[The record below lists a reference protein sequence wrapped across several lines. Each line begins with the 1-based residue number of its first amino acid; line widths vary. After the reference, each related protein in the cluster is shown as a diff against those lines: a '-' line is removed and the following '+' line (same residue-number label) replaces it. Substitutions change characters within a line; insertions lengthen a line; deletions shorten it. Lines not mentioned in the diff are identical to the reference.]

1 VAAGTTAA
9 AGKVAAG
16 STLFAGKVALT
27 ATLAYATL
35 KQNIVL
41 FISLFIVLILQ
52 IVGIVREEATSISF
66 AIAGLFSLFILF
78 FVSLFS
84 LIGNFGRGLPVTI
97 GNISSHILNPANS
110 FFILLFQTVINFF
123 ESFQDA
129 IPFTVKLSEDIASGT
144 ENIANDVASG
154 TENIANDIA
163 SGTENIANDIASGT
177 ENIGNDIASGTEDS
191 IPRVWKKGN
200 STEGFKSCGISIEKD
215 TNEITARV
223 EVESMIFFKNILLL
237 LTSILTIIYLF
248 FINMYGTV
256 NSFTYNVCMIVYLG
270 LFSGYSYFKYQIYLF
285 YKYYITDD
293 F

>member
-1 VAAGTTAA
+1 
-9 AGKVAAG
+9 
-16 STLFAGKVALT
+16 
-27 ATLAYATL
+27 
-35 KQNIVL
+35 
-41 FISLFIVLILQ
+41 
-52 IVGIVREEATSISF
+52 
-66 AIAGLFSLFILF
+66 
-78 FVSLFS
+78 
-84 LIGNFGRGLPVTI
+84 
-97 GNISSHILNPANS
+97 
-110 FFILLFQTVINFF
+110 LFQTVINFF

-154 TENIANDIA
+154 TENIANNIAKATTKLGGDIA
-163 SGTENIANDIASGT
+163 KGTTKLGGDIAKGT
-177 ENIGNDIASGTEDS
+177 TNLVGDIDKGTTKFGNDIVSGTEDS

-200 STEGFKSCGISIEKD
+200 STEGFKSCGISIKKD
-215 TNEITARV
+215 INKVTARV